1 VQNIHCHVTDETT
14 LCVATDDV
22 IITEPAIT
30 FTAATK
36 VFCSQD
42 ISQITVSNVLGGTG
56 AYTYAVVAGS
66 ATAPLAG
73 AYGNNPVL
81 SVDTNLTNLS
91 WDVYVKD
98 ANGCIAMQNVTVVS
112 DAHQPL

>member
-1 VQNIHCHVTDETT
+1 
-14 LCVATDDV
+14 
-22 IITEPAIT
+22 
-30 FTAATK
+30 

-56 AYTYAVVAGS
+56 AYTHVVAGS

-73 AYGNNPVL
+73 AGNNPVL
-81 SVDTNLTNLS
+81 SVDKLTNLS

-98 ANGCIAMQNVTVVS
+98 ANGCI
-112 DAHQPL
+112 DAKCNCGERCSQPL

>member
-1 VQNIHCHVTDETT
+1 MY
-14 LCVATDDV
+14 ATDDV
-22 IITEPAIT
+22 IITEPAPIT
-30 FTAATK
+30 FTTAATK

-56 AYTYAVVAGS
+56 AYTYAVVQAVQ
-66 ATAPLAG
+66 LRHFG

-98 ANGCIAMQNVTVVS
+98 ANGCIAMQNNCR
-112 DAHQPL
+112 AMLYQPL